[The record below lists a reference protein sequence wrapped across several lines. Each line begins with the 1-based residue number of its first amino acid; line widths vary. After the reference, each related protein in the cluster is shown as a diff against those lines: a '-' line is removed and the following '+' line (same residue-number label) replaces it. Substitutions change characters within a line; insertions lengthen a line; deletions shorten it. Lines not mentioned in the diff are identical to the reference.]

1 MRNTKLVSSMLG
13 CYKIWQRSGRAYV
26 CSFYRH
32 NLFTSGSSLKITRIS
47 METTK
52 DWMVYLLL
60 QVKLGSF
67 FLGCFRDLSEIPT
80 LDILVHVNRQ
90 QLEISD
96 FHEHSLL
103 VILTPGIRNTVTTR
117 GLIFFF
123 SGTCLSTAA
132 IHSLGQRFEELF
144 FDVFPIPGT
153 EKNRNWCL
161 LVG

>member
-1 MRNTKLVSSMLG
+1 
-13 CYKIWQRSGRAYV
+13 
-26 CSFYRH
+26 
-32 NLFTSGSSLKITRIS
+32 
-47 METTK
+47 
-52 DWMVYLLL
+52 MVYLLL

-153 EKNRNWCL
+153 EKKSK
-161 LVG
+161 LVFVSRVMALMDTKYGETLCDAYTKEQGQTAENSV